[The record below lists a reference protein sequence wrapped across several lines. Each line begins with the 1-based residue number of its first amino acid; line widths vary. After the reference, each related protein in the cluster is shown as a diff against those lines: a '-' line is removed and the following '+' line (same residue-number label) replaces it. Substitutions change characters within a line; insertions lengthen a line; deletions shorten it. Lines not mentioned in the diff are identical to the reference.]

1 MNKIK
6 TTLILMV
13 LAILCTTLVSALDIS
28 VNDYDPRPAEAGK
41 AVNVWFKIDNPGNDA
56 EKDIFVEIVPKD
68 GLKLTSGEPAKRT
81 VGIIS
86 ARGSQVVQFRL
97 LVEDNAFKGSHVI
110 EARILRGASAALKRD
125 LTIEVTDKDFK
136 NVNLEVGDVESDPSR
151 IKPDDENVK
160 LKVTIQNL
168 GDGKAQGVKAQ
179 LENLPEGV
187 TLSESYSGS
196 SLLGNVEADS
206 TSKATFYIDIDKK
219 TEPKEHEATIRATY
233 KYKPDEEEDDY
244 EFEEVDI
251 PLKIA
256 IKAVPIFNITKAELS
271 QEVLKAGDKDI
282 RLRITVQN
290 IGEEEGESVRI
301 KAYGKTEQPFTFD
314 KSSDFIA
321 PLLEPGD
328 DGQGTLE
335 FKIDDEAN
343 LQKYYLDIE
352 LKTVVND
359 DVLTY
364 AEKIPITVSKAK
376 PNNPW
381 KPVSIGVIL
390 IVAFIV
396 WRVYRKR
403 KSKKKP
409 EVKKVESNY
418 GESFLK
424 KISKGKK

>member
-6 TTLILMV
+6 TTLFLV
-13 LAILCTTLVSALDIS
+13 LALICTTSVSALDIS

-41 AVNVWFKIDNPGNDA
+41 AVNVWFKIDNPSNDA
-56 EKDIFVEIVPKD
+56 EDNIFVEIIPKD
-68 GLKLTSGEPAKRT
+68 GLKLTPGEPSRKS

-110 EARILRGASAALKRD
+110 ETRLSRGISAELKRD

-136 NVNLEVGDVESDPSR
+136 NVNLEVGDIESDPSR

-160 LKVTIQNL
+160 LEVTIQNL
-168 GDGKAQGVKAQ
+168 GDGKAQGVKAE
-179 LENLPEGV
+179 LIGLPEGI

-196 SLLGNVEADS
+196 SLLGNIEADS
-206 TSKATFYIDIDKK
+206 TSQATFYIDVDK
-219 TEPKEHEATIRATY
+219 TTQPKEHQATIKTTY
-233 KYKPDEEEDDY
+233 KFKPDEEEDDY
-244 EFEEVDI
+244 EFEEVEI

-256 IKAVPIFNITKAELS
+256 VKAVPIFNITKAELS
-271 QEVLKAGDKDI
+271 QEILKAGDRDI

-301 KAYGKTEQPFTFD
+301 KAYGKTEQPFSFD

-328 DGQGTLE
+328 EGQGTLE

-381 KPVSIGVIL
+381 RAVSIGVVL
-390 IVAFIV
+390 IAAFIG
-396 WRVYRKR
+396 WRVYRRR
-403 KSKKKP
+403 KAKKKP
-409 EVKKVESNY
+409 EAKKVESSY
-418 GESFLK
+418 GESYLK